1 MNSST
6 HPYEQEEVMAYLDGE
21 LSADRAA
28 GVAAH
33 LRECAECAELA
44 EQMRGVSVHLANWSV
59 EPSPASLTK
68 NLRTTRSAPSFAKEN
83 KPKGIAGWLDGRF
96 APLRGRW
103 AWGAAAAAA
112 VGVLLLSVGLQNSRR
127 AQDAG
132 PLSYA
137 KVTESEQWRAPSA
150 APSANAPQT
159 AAELYRERAQI
170 SESLETNAQ
179 AERISPDSHGL
190 HHGLGDH
197 SEKSISVDGQSV
209 TDQTRP
215 MIARTASVSLI
226 VKDFGPVEATVKAI
240 AQRYNGYIASLN
252 TASPQDSARTLSATL
267 QIPSAQLESAVTELK
282 QLGRVD
288 QETQSGEEV
297 TKEFI
302 DRAARLKN
310 ARATEQRL
318 LDVLREHAGKVKDIL
333 DAEQEIARVRGEI
346 EQMEADQRALQTRVD
361 FATVQLSVQEEYK
374 ASIQVTPPSTST
386 RLRNAAIQGYKTVVE
401 SVIGFGVWALQSLP
415 ALVLWALS
423 LFVPARWMWKRFH
436 RAAASQS

>member
-28 GVAAH
+28 NVVAH
-33 LRECAECAELA
+33 LRECAECAELV
-44 EQMRGVSVHLANWSV
+44 EYMRRVSVHLPNWSV
-59 EPSPASLTK
+59 EPAPASLTK
-68 NLRTTRSAPSFAKEN
+68 NLETARSAPSFAKEN
-83 KPKGIAGWLDGRF
+83 KPKGIAAWVDGRF

-103 AWGAAAAAA
+103 AWGAAGAAA
-112 VGVLLLSVGLQNSRR
+112 VGVLLLAVGLQNFRR
-127 AQDAG
+127 AQYAG
-132 PLSYA
+132 PLNYA
-137 KVTESEQWRAPSA
+137 KAPAMAPSP
-150 APSANAPQT
+150 APSPNASET

-170 SESLETNAQ
+170 SESLELHSSNAQ
-179 AERISPDSHGL
+179 AFMVFQP
-190 HHGLGDH
+190 
-197 SEKSISVDGQSV
+197 
-209 TDQTRP
+209 TAP
-215 MIARTASVSLI
+215 MIARTASISLI
-226 VKDFGPVEATVKAI
+226 VKDFGPVEAMVKAI
-240 AQRYNGYIASLN
+240 AQRHNGYIASLN
-252 TASPQDSARTLSATL
+252 TVSPQDSARTLSATL

-318 LDVLREHAGKVKDIL
+318 LDVLREHTGKVKDIL

-361 FATVQLSVQEEYK
+361 FATVQLSVKEEYK
-374 ASIQVTPPSTST
+374 ASIQITPPSTST

-401 SVIGFGVWALQSLP
+401 SVIGFGVWALQSLS
-415 ALVLWALS
+415 ALVLWGLI
-423 LFVPARWMWKRFH
+423 LFVPSRWIWKRF
-436 RAAASQS
+436 RRTAVSQS

>member
-6 HPYEQEEVMAYLDGE
+6 HLYEQEEVMAYLDGE

-33 LRECAECAELA
+33 LRECAGCAELA
-44 EQMRGVSVHLANWSV
+44 EQMRGVSAHLTNWSV
-59 EPSPASLTK
+59 EPAPASLTEK
-68 NLRTTRSAPSFAKEN
+68 VKTARSAPRLAKEN
-83 KPKGIAGWLDGRF
+83 EPRGIAAWLDGKF
-96 APLRGRW
+96 APLRSRW
-103 AWGAAAAAA
+103 VWGVANV
-112 VGVLLLSVGLQNSRR
+112 VGFAVLLLVLGRPNL
-127 AQDAG
+127 
-132 PLSYA
+132 L
-137 KVTESEQWRAPSA
+137 RAPKA
-150 APSANAPQT
+150 REVRGLTTLVPPPEPSPNASQM
-159 AAELYRERAQI
+159 AESYRERAQI

-179 AERISPDSHGL
+179 AERISPDSNGL
-190 HHGLGDH
+190 YQGLGDH
-197 SEKSISVDGQSV
+197 SEKSISVDGQAV

-240 AQRYNGYIASLN
+240 AQRHNGYIASLN

-267 QIPSAQLESAVTELK
+267 QIPSAQLESAVAELK

-318 LDVLREHAGKVKDIL
+318 LDVLREHTGKVKDIL
-333 DAEQEIARVRGEI
+333 DTEQEIARVRGEI

-374 ASIQVTPPSTST
+374 ASLQGAPPSTST

-415 ALVLWALS
+415 ALVLWVLI
-423 LFVPARWMWKRFH
+423 LLVPARWIWKRF
-436 RAAASQS
+436 RRTAVSQS

>member
-6 HPYEQEEVMAYLDGE
+6 HLYAQEEVMAYLDGE

-44 EQMRGVSVHLANWSV
+44 EQMRGVSAHLTNWSV
-59 EPSPASLTK
+59 EPAPVSLTK
-68 NLRTTRSAPSFAKEN
+68 NLQTARPATLAKEN
-83 KPKGIAGWLDGRF
+83 KPKGIGAWLDRRF

-103 AWGAAAAAA
+103 ILGAAGAAA
-112 VGVLLLSVGLQNSRR
+112 VGVLLLAVGLQNSRR
-127 AQDAG
+127 AQYAG
-132 PLSYA
+132 PLNYA
-137 KVTESEQWRAPSA
+137 KTTESNQSMAPS
-150 APSANAPQT
+150 PSPSPKASET
-159 AAELYRERAQI
+159 AADLYRERAQM
-170 SESLETNAQ
+170 SESLDLH
-179 AERISPDSHGL
+179 DSSTAAFMVH
-190 HHGLGDH
+190 
-197 SEKSISVDGQSV
+197 QS
-209 TDQTRP
+209 TEP
-215 MIARTASVSLI
+215 MIARTASISLI

-240 AQRYNGYIASLN
+240 AQRHSGYIASLN

-318 LDVLREHAGKVKDIL
+318 LDVLREHTGKVKDIL

-415 ALVLWALS
+415 ALVLWALI
-423 LFVPARWMWKRFH
+423 LFVPARWMWKRF
-436 RAAASQS
+436 RRTAVSQS

>member
-33 LRECAECAELA
+33 LRECAECVELA
-44 EQMRGVSVHLANWSV
+44 EQMRGISFHLANWGV
-59 EPSPASLTK
+59 EPCPASLTK
-68 NLRTTRSAPSFAKEN
+68 NLQATRSTPSFAKEN
-83 KPKGIAGWLDGRF
+83 EPKGIARWLDRRL

-132 PLSYA
+132 SLSYA
-137 KVTESEQWRAPSA
+137 KVTESKQWMA
-150 APSANAPQT
+150 APSPNAPQT

-179 AERISPDSHGL
+179 AERSSPDSHGL

-197 SEKSISVDGQSV
+197 SERSFSVDGQSV

-226 VKDFGPVEATVKAI
+226 VRDFGPVEATVKAI

-267 QIPSAQLESAVTELK
+267 QIPSAQLESAVTALK

-374 ASIQVTPPSTST
+374 ASIEVTPPSTST
-386 RLRNAAIQGYKTVVE
+386 RLRNAAIQGYKTVLE

-415 ALVLWALS
+415 ALVLWALI
-423 LFVPARWMWKRFH
+423 LFAPARWMWKRFH
-436 RAAASQS
+436 RAAAPQS

>member
-28 GVAAH
+28 GVASH
-33 LRECAECAELA
+33 LRECAECAALA
-44 EQMRGVSVHLANWSV
+44 EQMREVSSQLTNWSV
-59 EPSPASLTK
+59 EAAPATLTK
-68 NLRTTRSAPSFAKEN
+68 NLEAARTGHSSRKVK
-83 KPKGIAGWLDGRF
+83 KPKGIAAWLDGKF

-103 AWGAAAAAA
+103 AWGVASA
-112 VGVLLLSVGLQNSRR
+112 VAVAVLLLVLGRPNHLMPENARTVGYMT
-127 AQDAG
+127 A
-132 PLSYA
+132 
-137 KVTESEQWRAPSA
+137 TESKQTVAPARPSA
-150 APSANAPQT
+150 GNASQM
-159 AAELYRERAQI
+159 AAELYRERAAV
-170 SESLETNAQ
+170 SESLQ
-179 AERISPDSHGL
+179 ANPPANEADSL
-190 HHGLGDH
+190 MPQAT
-197 SEKSISVDGQSV
+197 E
-209 TDQTRP
+209 P

-226 VKDFGPVEATVKAI
+226 VKDFEPVEATVKAI
-240 AQRYNGYIASLN
+240 AQRHNGYIASLN
-252 TASPQDSARTLSATL
+252 TASPQDSARTLSARI

-297 TKEFI
+297 SKEFI

-361 FATVQLSVQEEYK
+361 FATVQLSVQEEYQ
-374 ASIQVTPPSTST
+374 ASLQGRPPSTTT

-415 ALVLWALS
+415 ALLLWGLI
-423 LFVPARWMWKRFH
+423 LFLLARWMRKRF
-436 RAAASQS
+436 RRTAVPQS

>member
-59 EPSPASLTK
+59 EPVPASLTK
-68 NLRTTRSAPSFAKEN
+68 NLQTTRWAPSLAKEN
-83 KPKGIAGWLDGRF
+83 KPRGIAAWLDGKF

-103 AWGAAAAAA
+103 AWGAAGAVA
-112 VGVLLLSVGLQNSRR
+112 VGVLLLAVGVENSRR

-137 KVTESEQWRAPSA
+137 TATESKQWMAPS
-150 APSANAPQT
+150 PSPSPNASQM

-170 SESLETNAQ
+170 SESLEANPPTNAADSLIPQ
-179 AERISPDSHGL
+179 ATE
-190 HHGLGDH
+190 
-197 SEKSISVDGQSV
+197 
-209 TDQTRP
+209 P
-215 MIARTASVSLI
+215 MIARTASISLI

-240 AQRYNGYIASLN
+240 AQRHNGYIASLN
-252 TASPQDSARTLSATL
+252 TASPQDSARTLSAML

-288 QETQSGEEV
+288 QETQSGQEV
-297 TKEFI
+297 SKEFV

-318 LDVLREHAGKVKDIL
+318 LDVLREHTGKVKDIL

-374 ASIQVTPPSTST
+374 ASIQVTPPSTGT
-386 RLRNAAIQGYKTVVE
+386 RLRNAAIQGCRTVIE

-415 ALVLWALS
+415 ALVLWALV
-423 LFVPARWMWKRFH
+423 LFVPARWMWKRFR
-436 RAAASQS
+436 RAAVSQS

>member
-28 GVAAH
+28 GVATH
-33 LRECAECAELA
+33 LRECAGCAELA
-44 EQMRGVSVHLANWSV
+44 EQMRGVSAHLTNWSV
-59 EPSPASLTK
+59 EPAPASLTEK
-68 NLRTTRSAPSFAKEN
+68 VKTARSDSTLAKEN
-83 KPKGIAGWLDGRF
+83 KPKGIAAWLDGRF

-103 AWGAAAAAA
+103 VWGVGSAVAVVVALLVLGRPNLLRAPEGARLAAER
-112 VGVLLLSVGLQNSRR
+112 LQLQN
-127 AQDAG
+127 A
-132 PLSYA
+132 
-137 KVTESEQWRAPSA
+137 ESQQSVAPSP
-150 APSANAPQT
+150 APSPNASQT

-170 SESLETNAQ
+170 SESLELHDSNAQ
-179 AERISPDSHGL
+179 AFMALQP
-190 HHGLGDH
+190 
-197 SEKSISVDGQSV
+197 
-209 TDQTRP
+209 TAP
-215 MIARTASVSLI
+215 MIARTASISLI
-226 VKDFGPVEATVKAI
+226 VKGFGPVEATVKAI
-240 AQRYNGYIASLN
+240 AQRHNGYIASLN

-267 QIPSAQLESAVTELK
+267 RIPSAQLESAVTELK

-318 LDVLREHAGKVKDIL
+318 LDVLRDHTGKVKDIL
-333 DAEQEIARVRGEI
+333 DAEQEIARVRGDI

-374 ASIQVTPPSTST
+374 ASLQGAPPSTST

-415 ALVLWALS
+415 ALVLWVLI
-423 LFVPARWMWKRFH
+423 LFVPARWMWKRF
-436 RAAASQS
+436 RRTAVSQS

>member
-1 MNSST
+1 MNSAT

-33 LRECAECAELA
+33 LRECAECAKLV
-44 EQMRGVSVHLANWSV
+44 EQMRGVSAHLTNWSV
-59 EPSPASLTK
+59 EPAPASLTEGLK
-68 NLRTTRSAPSFAKEN
+68 TARSAPALAKEN
-83 KPKGIAGWLDGRF
+83 KLKGITAWLDWNF

-103 AWGAAAAAA
+103 VWGVGSVFA
-112 VGVLLLSVGLQNSRR
+112 VALLLLIVGRL
-127 AQDAG
+127 
-132 PLSYA
+132 
-137 KVTESEQWRAPSA
+137 
-150 APSANAPQT
+150 NAPRTRMAREVTGLNTLASPEPSPNASQM
-159 AAELYRERAQI
+159 AESYRERAQI

-179 AERISPDSHGL
+179 AFIAAQRT
-190 HHGLGDH
+190 
-197 SEKSISVDGQSV
+197 Q
-209 TDQTRP
+209 P
-215 MIARTASVSLI
+215 MIARTASVSLT

-240 AQRYNGYIASLN
+240 AQRHNGYIASLN

-267 QIPSAQLESAVTELK
+267 QIPSAQLEEAVTELK

-288 QETQSGEEV
+288 QETQSGDEV
-297 TKEFI
+297 TKEFV

-318 LDVLREHAGKVKDIL
+318 LDVLREHTGKVKDIL

-374 ASIQVTPPSTST
+374 ASLQGAPSSTST

-415 ALVLWALS
+415 ALVLWALI
-423 LFVPARWMWKRFH
+423 LFVPARWMWRRF
-436 RAAASQS
+436 RRTAVSQS

>member
-6 HPYEQEEVMAYLDGE
+6 HPYEREEVMAYLDGE

-28 GVAAH
+28 GIAAH

-44 EQMRGVSVHLANWSV
+44 EQMRGVSVHLTNWSV
-59 EPSPASLTK
+59 EPAPASLTE
-68 NLRTTRSAPSFAKEN
+68 NLKTARPAPTLGKEN
-83 KPKGIAGWLDGRF
+83 KPTGIAAWLDGRF

-103 AWGAAAAAA
+103 VWGVGGA
-112 VGVLLLSVGLQNSRR
+112 VAVAVLLLILGRPMRENGRIVGYMT
-127 AQDAG
+127 A
-132 PLSYA
+132 
-137 KVTESEQWRAPSA
+137 TESKQFTAPSPQ
-150 APSANAPQT
+150 PSASASQM
-159 AAELYRERAQI
+159 AESYRERAQI

-179 AERISPDSHGL
+179 AFIAA
-190 HHGLGDH
+190 
-197 SEKSISVDGQSV
+197 QA
-209 TDQTRP
+209 TQP
-215 MIARTASVSLI
+215 MIARTASISVT

-252 TASPQDSARTLSATL
+252 TASPQDAARTLSATL

-297 TKEFI
+297 TKEFV

-318 LDVLREHAGKVKDIL
+318 LDVLREHTGKVKDIL

-346 EQMEADQRALQTRVD
+346 EQMEADQRALQTRID

-374 ASIQVTPPSTST
+374 ASLQGAPPSTAT

-415 ALVLWALS
+415 ALLLWGAIFFL
-423 LFVPARWMWKRFH
+423 PARWMWKRFR
-436 RAAASQS
+436 RAAVSQS